1 MARQTAGDR
10 LAYGDTAIARRAT
23 TSAQAIGLA
32 DGLSAEAV
40 AKAMWLARIYPAEA
54 RKALGPDLLNELTPS
69 QLEIVAKLG
78 SPLRERLLG
87 RAVTES
93 LSVRDLRELARREAQ
108 PSTLTTLGGV
118 TDLASARKA
127 LERMVRPCLNSS
139 ATERASSYQ
148 ILRVIST
155 PISGSSVR
163 SISACMCETFTRSTR
178 GCATKAL

>member
-1 MARQTAGDR
+1 MERQTAGER

-69 QLEIVAKLG
+69 QLEIVAKLE
-78 SPLRERLLG
+78 SPLRETLLG
-87 RAVTES
+87 RAVTQS
-93 LSVRDLRELARREAQ
+93 LSVRDLRELARRETQ

-127 LERMVRPCLNSS
+127 LETYASWSEPDLTRLIEGPNGELVRGLAAAGNRLAARLGGGMPSTS
-139 ATERASSYQ
+139 A
-148 ILRVIST
+148 
-155 PISGSSVR
+155 
-163 SISACMCETFTRSTR
+163 
-178 GCATKAL
+178 